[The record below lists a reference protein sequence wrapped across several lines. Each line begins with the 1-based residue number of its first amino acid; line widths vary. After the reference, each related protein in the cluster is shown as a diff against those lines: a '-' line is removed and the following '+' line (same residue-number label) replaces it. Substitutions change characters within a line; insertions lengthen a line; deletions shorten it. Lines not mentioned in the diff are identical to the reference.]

1 MPYAI
6 DGQISKRPIEGG
18 VEISDEKYNEARSHA
33 LSGGLIKTHNG
44 AVVLTSKPEQKEGH
58 KDPVWQDGGW
68 HHEPLPDKTQD
79 EKERH
84 ENMVVTRF
92 QAKVALHD
100 ANLLDQVESYIAQ
113 TDNVRLKFAWQ
124 EAGFKRNSAL
134 ITAVAGELGLSDDQV
149 DGLFEYATNVKE

>member
-1 MPYAI
+1 MPYATN
-6 DGQISKRPIEGG
+6 GQISKRPIDGG
-18 VEISDEKYNEARSHA
+18 VEISDKEYDEARSHA

-44 AVVLTSKPEQKEGH
+44 EVFLTSKPEQKEGH
-58 KDPVWQDGGW
+58 KDPVWQGGDW

-79 EKERH
+79 EKEHH

-124 EAGFKRNSAL
+124 EASFKRNSVL
-134 ITAVAGELGLSDDQV
+134 IATVTGELGLSDDQV
-149 DGLFEYATNVKE
+149 DDLFEYAANVTE